1 MSKMAVTVK
10 ENMYIYQFP
19 WFNQTAGDLFYP
31 SVPTHKKHQEN
42 SNEEENDRETETRN
56 ERRKLDWENKC
67 KQIKNRGPAID
78 SYT

>member
-10 ENMYIYQFP
+10 ENMRVYQYL
-19 WFNQTAGDLFYP
+19 WCKQTAADLFYT

-42 SNEEENDRETETRN
+42 SNEEENDKETETRN

-67 KQIKNRGPAID
+67 KQIKNRGLAID